1 MEKLISFF
9 SAVIDFFHGTGTFFK
24 DLGNPFQNVETLMIG
39 LMLAVA
45 VAGMAANG
53 IFKPRRKPRDF
64 PWE

>member
-1 MEKLISFF
+1 MEKLISLF
-9 SAVIDFFHGTGTFFK
+9 SALIDFFHGTGNFFK
-24 DLGNPFQNVETLMIG
+24 DVGNPFQNVETLIIG

-53 IFKPRRKPRDF
+53 IFKPKRPRDF

>member
-1 MEKLISFF
+1 M
-9 SAVIDFFHGTGTFFK
+9 IDFFHGTGTFFK

>member
-1 MEKLISFF
+1 M
-9 SAVIDFFHGTGTFFK
+9 IDFFHGTGKFFS
-24 DLGNPFQNVETLMIG
+24 DLGKPFHNVETLIIA